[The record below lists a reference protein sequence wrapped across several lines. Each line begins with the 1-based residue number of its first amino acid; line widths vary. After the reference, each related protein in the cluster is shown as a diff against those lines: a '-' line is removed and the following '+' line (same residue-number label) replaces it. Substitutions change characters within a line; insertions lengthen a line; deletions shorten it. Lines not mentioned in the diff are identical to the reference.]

1 MIIDKNM
8 VGVILGIIMFMLLVL
23 GHELWHFISAKKSW
37 VKVLEFGIWIPPK
50 VLTLWT
56 DKSGT
61 EYTLNLLPLGW
72 FVRMKGED
80 PKHEEDFKAKDSFI
94 KATLKNKIII
104 LLAGVGANFVIA
116 WILFTLVFTLGT
128 KPISIVP
135 ENAVSEKIES
145 YLMPTKAFLYKEWYI
160 TEDMKASLEHSPV
173 IVAEIISGGIADAM
187 KIQSWDILN
196 QINGSWVNAWTL
208 ERTLKNNIGNTLDI
222 GYTRNWKTY
231 TKHGT
236 CDATSCVLGIAFSYS
251 GISQSDIGSEI
262 KFPFGKAMLASL
274 KEIKWET
281 QLTFSSLGS
290 LWASL
295 FSFNKDKID
304 GAMNKLSGPVGA
316 VKFGDTLLQIWWWKL
331 FLAFA
336 GMISLA
342 LAIFN
347 VLPIP
352 ALDGGRLLWVLI
364 QWIGKLKP
372 ETYFNIEGYI
382 NLVFF
387 IALMWLWVFIIF
399 KDLVRFWWV
408 HIPFLS

>member
-1 MIIDKNM
+1 
-8 VGVILGIIMFMLLVL
+8 MFMLLVM
-23 GHELWHFISAKKSW
+23 GHELWHFIAAKKSW

-50 VLTLWT
+50 VITLLT
-56 DKSGT
+56 DKSWT

-80 PKHEEDFKAKDSFI
+80 PQHEEDFKAKDSFI

-104 LLAGVGANFVIA
+104 LLAWVGANFVIA
-116 WILFTLVFTLGT
+116 WLLFTLVFTLGT

-135 ENAVSEKIES
+135 ENAVSENIES
-145 YLMPTKAFLYKEWYI
+145 YLMPTKTFLYKKWYI
-160 TEDMKASLEHSPV
+160 TENMKVSLENSPV
-173 IVAEIISGGIADAM
+173 IVAEVISGWIADTM
-187 KIQSWDILN
+187 KIQSGDILN

-208 ERTLKNNIGNTLDI
+208 ERTLKNNIGNALDI
-222 GYTRNWKTY
+222 GYTRKGKVY
-231 TKHGT
+231 TKHWT
-236 CDATSCVLGIAFSYS
+236 CGATSCILNIGLSYS
-251 GISQSDIGSEI
+251 GIELNNIGSEI
-262 KFPFGKAMLASL
+262 KFSLGKAMLISL

-281 QLTFSSLGS
+281 QLTFSSLGNILS
-290 LWASL
+290 SA
-295 FSFNKDKID
+295 FSFNKTKID
-304 GAMNKLSGPVGA
+304 WAVSKLSWPVWA
-316 VKFGDTLLQIWWWKL
+316 VKMFQEIFQRLWWKGI
-331 FLAFA
+331 FAFA

-352 ALDGGRLLWVLI
+352 ALDGGRLLGVLI

-372 ETYFNIEGYI
+372 EAYFNIEGYI

-387 IALMWLWVFIIF
+387 IALMWLWVFIIL

-408 HIPFLS
+408 HIPFIG

>member
-1 MIIDKNM
+1 
-8 VGVILGIIMFMLLVL
+8 MFMLLVM
-23 GHELWHFISAKKSW
+23 GHELWHFWAAKKSW
-37 VKVLEFGIWIPPK
+37 VKVLEFGLGIPPK
-50 VLTLWT
+50 VITLWT
-56 DKSGT
+56 DKSWT
-61 EYTLNLLPLGW
+61 EYTLNLLPLWW
-72 FVRMKGED
+72 FVRMKWED
-80 PKHEEDFKAKDSFI
+80 PKHEEDFKAKDSLI

-104 LLAGVGANFVIA
+104 LLAGVTANFAIA
-116 WILFTLVFTLGT
+116 WVLFTLVFTLGT

-135 ENAVSEKIES
+135 ENAVSDTVES
-145 YLMPTKAFLYKEWYI
+145 YLMPTKSFLYKEGYI

-173 IVAEIISGGIADAM
+173 IVAEVISGGIADTM

-196 QINGSWVNAWTL
+196 LINGSGVNAWTL
-208 ERTLKNNIGNTLDI
+208 ERTLKNNIWNTLDI
-222 GYTRNWKTY
+222 WYTRHWKNY

-262 KFPFGKAMLASL
+262 KFPLGQAMLASL

-290 LWASL
+290 LWSSL

-304 GAMNKLSGPVGA
+304 GAMNKLSWPVGA
-316 VKFGDTLLQIWWWKL
+316 VKFGDTLLQIGWWKL

-352 ALDGGRLLWVLI
+352 ALDGGRILWVLI

-372 ETYFNIEGYI
+372 EKYFDIEGYI

-387 IALMWLWVFIIF
+387 VALMWLWVFIIL